1 MSLSTESVG
10 FLGFCWW
17 ALILKPEPKLLV
29 TLLSETM
36 EKYSVLRLGPNCLE
50 SFSDDFSFSGKQQ
63 TGTSW

>member
-1 MSLSTESVG
+1 MGFDTE
-10 FLGFCWW
+10 
-17 ALILKPEPKLLV
+17 ARTKAV

-50 SFSDDFSFSGKQQ
+50 SFSDYFSFSGKQQ